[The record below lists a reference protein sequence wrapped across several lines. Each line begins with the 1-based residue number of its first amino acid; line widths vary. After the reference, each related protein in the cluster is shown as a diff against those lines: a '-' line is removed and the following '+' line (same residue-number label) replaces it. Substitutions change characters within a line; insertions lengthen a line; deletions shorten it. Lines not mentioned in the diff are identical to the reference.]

1 MIQCSGENRYKSDLC
16 MKKNYQF
23 IILILSLVFI
33 GYNTPLF
40 ADEEGY
46 NMQQPPAWPM
56 PNTEANINPETVD
69 NTLKANID
77 KPTQPDGWSGGA
89 DLVNEESGT
98 SWTRYSKE
106 EQAASFMPLGTK
118 DMLVDDGSKTLSAS
132 IQYGGGF
139 GANKTDRE
147 IIEVSL
153 EDEQNKGYAGDEV
166 KDWIAKEGLTLR
178 EILQEWAKTEG
189 WEIIWKTPREY
200 PLRASAI
207 FRGRFKD
214 VTSALVRSF
223 SKAAP
228 PPYAKFYLG
237 NRVIVIYTM
246 EDDND

>member
-1 MIQCSGENRYKSDLC
+1 MFRNSSTISRNNFCIITVFLLC
-16 MKKNYQF
+16 
-23 IILILSLVFI
+23 ILFVNF
-33 GYNTPLF
+33 GNLF
-40 ADEEGY
+40 AGEDGF
-46 NMQQPPAWPM
+46 NMAQQPPAWPM
-56 PNTEANINPETVD
+56 PNTEANINPENID
-69 NTLKANID
+69 NTLKADID
-77 KPTQPDGWSGGA
+77 KPTQPGGWSGGA
-89 DLVNEESGT
+89 DLIEANTEGAVS
-98 SWTRYSKE
+98 RYTKE

-118 DMLVDDGSKTLSAS
+118 DMLVDDGAKTLSSS

-139 GANKTDRE
+139 GANKTERE
-147 IIEVSL
+147 IVEVSL
-153 EDEQNKGYAGDEV
+153 DDVDQNKGYGEDEV

-178 EILQEWAKTEG
+178 EILQEWAKTDG

-200 PLRASAI
+200 PLQASAI

-223 SKAAP
+223 SKASP